1 MISTDSAPTAQPLHD
16 PSVERALN
24 MLIETTHDLSRT
36 LSLQELMKKI
46 VSRARDLVGSHLA
59 WVTTRDDGSQ
69 VFRNLATE
77 GHLSPG
83 TERMTATI
91 DRGAVGVVMATKS
104 FFATQDYLSDP
115 RFTHSD
121 ELDQQ
126 FRTERIMS
134 LAGFPILSEGKVQ
147 GLLFVADRYARN
159 YTGREVS
166 VLGSFAL
173 HAGVAIRNAENFAQ
187 LTQALA
193 EAEHSRRSLEDHI
206 SRVEVSA
213 HAHDEMMSLLAQG
226 ADLSMFMRRMAALVG
241 GAIQYLD
248 DTLTVRDEVVPAD
261 YRGGLAARLRQG
273 GLDQARILSAIASS
287 RAHGRAALVHA
298 ERGER
303 CLALTLH
310 NGSGRGDS
318 LIVCLHG
325 PVDDI
330 QMRNL
335 ERSAVA
341 LSIAKLWTE
350 RRETE
355 RQIASSTLLRHLALV
370 TQPDG
375 PTIAAVR
382 DRLKLGPDQPVQLM
396 LVALG
401 DADRRARI
409 DAIRQAGA
417 RLDILMDAIDDH
429 CLAIGTVGVIADFL
443 AMIARAR
450 PDRPFGGIL
459 SDPYTILD
467 ETAAHYIRIA
477 KAQRVMLR
485 LSPLERFLPER
496 EVSLFARLFETA
508 DLRGIGEF
516 IADRLAPIDQRDP
529 RQRAHLK
536 ATLLAYFDNQHSI
549 ARTAAELGIH
559 VNTARQ
565 RLDSLADA
573 TGGWNDPV
581 AAMELHIALRLDALD
596 IGASK
601 GRTS

>member
-1 MISTDSAPTAQPLHD
+1 MAQD

-36 LSLQELMKKI
+36 LSLQDLMKKI

-59 WVTTRDDGSQ
+59 WVTTRDDGSEI
-69 VFRNLATE
+69 FRNLATE

-91 DRGAVGVVMATKS
+91 DRGAVSVVMATKS
-104 FFATQDYLSDP
+104 FFATQDYLTDP

-121 ELDQQ
+121 ELDRQ

-147 GLLFVADRYARN
+147 GLLFVADRYARH

-173 HAGVAIRNAENFAQ
+173 HAGVAMRNAENFAQ
-187 LTQALA
+187 LKQALA
-193 EAEHSRRSLEDHI
+193 EAEHSRRSLVDHI

-226 ADLSMFMRRMAALVG
+226 ADLSMFMQRMAALVG

-261 YRGGLAARLRQG
+261 YRGELAARLRHG
-273 GLDQARILSAIASS
+273 GLDRARILSAIASS
-287 RAHGRAALVHA
+287 RAHGRAALVHEEGA
-298 ERGER
+298 ER

-325 PVDDI
+325 SVDDI
-330 QMRNL
+330 LMRNL

-341 LSIAKLWTE
+341 LTIAKLWTE

-370 TQPDG
+370 TKPDS

-382 DRLKLGPDQPVQLM
+382 DRLRLGPGQPVQLA

-401 DADRRARI
+401 DADRRSRADI
-409 DAIRQAGA
+409 VRQAGA
-417 RLDILMDAIDDH
+417 RLDILMDTIDDH
-429 CLAIGTVGVIADFL
+429 CLAIGTEGVIADFL
-443 AMIARAR
+443 AAIGRVQT
-450 PDRPFGGIL
+450 DQPFGGLL
-459 SDPYTILD
+459 SDPYTGLNA
-467 ETAAHYIRIA
+467 TAGHYIRIA

-485 LSPLERFLPER
+485 LSPLDRFLPER
-496 EVSLFARLFETA
+496 DVSLFAQLFETA
-508 DLRGIGEF
+508 DLSRIGEF
-516 IADRLAPIDQRDP
+516 IAGRLAPIEQRDP
-529 RQRAHLK
+529 RQRADLK
-536 ATLLAYFDNQHSI
+536 ATLLAYFDNQFSI
-549 ARTAAELGIH
+549 VRTAAELGIH

-565 RLDSLADA
+565 RLDSLAEA
-573 TGGWNDPV
+573 TGGWDDPIT
-581 AAMELHIALRLDALD
+581 AMELHIALRLDALNL
-596 IGASK
+596 GVST
-601 GRTS
+601 GRTSQFGHI